1 MLCAIVAHMTVMSQP
16 PGCEESHSLLEMGIA
31 NSSPQIPNARL
42 GATLTRQAVIDAATR
57 QYLAGQSLDMSAL
70 AAELGIG
77 RSTLYR
83 LVGNREN
90 LLATLLAQATERTF
104 RRATAAITAEGGLE
118 HVLEALDRFMRAIIA
133 ARPLRML
140 SEREP
145 LLFMRLFLLP
155 GQVEQTAGRLIGDM
169 LATEVAAGRLELPLP
184 PAMCG
189 DAIVRMCDP
198 HLYAHVLG
206 RGEPEIDAAL
216 DLIAALLGR
225 RH

>member
-1 MLCAIVAHMTVMSQP
+1 MS
-16 PGCEESHSLLEMGIA
+16 GNENLVVCLDMGTPS
-31 NSSPQIPNARL
+31 SSPQIPNARL

-70 AAELGIG
+70 ATELGIG

-83 LVGNREN
+83 IVGNRED
-90 LLATLLAQATERTF
+90 LLGTLLAQATERTF
-104 RRATAAITAEGGLE
+104 GRAITCTTAEGGLAYVVE
-118 HVLEALDRFMRAIIA
+118 VLDQFMHAVIG

-145 LLFMRLFLLP
+145 LLFMRLVLLP
-155 GQVEQTAGRLIGDM
+155 GQVEQTAGRLIGDL

-184 PAMCG
+184 PAVCG

-198 HLYAHVLG
+198 HVYAHVLG

-216 DLIAALLGR
+216 ELIAALLGPG
-225 RH
+225 H

>member
-1 MLCAIVAHMTVMSQP
+1 MSHGHGLEDPIVCLD
-16 PGCEESHSLLEMGIA
+16 GGIA
-31 NSSPQIPNARL
+31 SSSPQIPNARL

-83 LVGNREN
+83 IVGNRED
-90 LLATLLAQATERTF
+90 LLGTLLSQATERTF
-104 RRATAAITAEGGLE
+104 RGATARTTAEGGLAYVVE
-118 HVLEALDRFMRAIIA
+118 VLDRFMHAVVA
-133 ARPLRML
+133 ARPLQIL

-145 LLFMRLFLLP
+145 LLFMRLVLLP
-155 GQVEQTAGRLIGDM
+155 GQVEQTAGRLVGDL

-184 PAMCG
+184 AALCG
-189 DAIVRMCDP
+189 DALVRMCDP

-206 RGEPEIDAAL
+206 RGEPEIDAAM

-225 RH
+225 GH

>member
-1 MLCAIVAHMTVMSQP
+1 MSHM
-16 PGCEESHSLLEMGIA
+16 PGGEESHSLLDMGIA

-57 QYLAGQSLDMSAL
+57 QYLAGQPLDMSAL

-77 RSTLYR
+77 RSTIYR
-83 LVGNREN
+83 IVGNRED
-90 LLATLLAQATERTF
+90 LLGTLLAQATERTF
-104 RRATAAITAEGGLE
+104 RRATTCTAAEGGLE
-118 HVLEALDRFMRAIIA
+118 HVLEVLDRFMHAVIA

-145 LLFMRLFLLP
+145 LLFMRLVLLP

-184 PAMCG
+184 PAVCG

-198 HLYAHVLG
+198 HLYAQVLG

-216 DLIAALLGR
+216 DLVAALLGR
-225 RH
+225 VH

>member
-1 MLCAIVAHMTVMSQP
+1 MSHEHGFEDSTVCLD
-16 PGCEESHSLLEMGIA
+16 GGIA
-31 NSSPQIPNARL
+31 SSPPQIPNARL
-42 GATLTRQAVIDAATR
+42 GATLTRQAAIDAATR

-83 LVGNREN
+83 IVGNRED
-90 LLATLLAQATERTF
+90 LLGTLLSQATERTF
-104 RRATAAITAEGGLE
+104 RGATARTTAEGGLAYVVE
-118 HVLEALDRFMRAIIA
+118 VLDRFMHAVVA
-133 ARPLRML
+133 ARPLQIL

-145 LLFMRLFLLP
+145 LLFMRLVLLP
-155 GQVEQTAGRLIGDM
+155 GQVEQTAGRLVGDL

-184 PAMCG
+184 AALCG
-189 DAIVRMCDP
+189 DALVRMCDP

-206 RGEPEIDAAL
+206 RGEPEIDAAM

-225 RH
+225 GH

>member
-1 MLCAIVAHMTVMSQP
+1 MAHIDVMS
-16 PGCEESHSLLEMGIA
+16 HALERGNLIVCLDVGITT
-31 NSSPQIPNARL
+31 SSPQIPNVRL

-83 LVGNREN
+83 IVGNRED
-90 LLATLLAQATERTF
+90 LLGTLLAQSTERTF
-104 RRATAAITAEGGLE
+104 RRATTCATAEGGFE
-118 HVLEALDRFMRAIIA
+118 YVVEVLDRFMRTVIA
-133 ARPLRML
+133 APPLRML

-145 LLFMRLFLLP
+145 LLFMRLVLLP

-225 RH
+225 GH

>member
-1 MLCAIVAHMTVMSQP
+1 MICAILAHSGLLSQALP
-16 PGCEESHSLLEMGIA
+16 CEKSHSLLDMGTA
-31 NSSPQIPNARL
+31 DSSPQSPNARL

-57 QYLAGQSLDMSAL
+57 QYLAGESLDMSAL
-70 AAELGIG
+70 ATELGIG

-83 LVGNREN
+83 IVGNRED
-90 LLATLLAQATERTF
+90 LLGTLLAQATERTF
-104 RRATAAITAEGGLE
+104 RQATTGTTAQGGLE
-118 HVLEALDRFMRAIIA
+118 YVLEVLDRFMHAIIA
-133 ARPLRML
+133 AQPLRTL

-145 LLFMRLFLLP
+145 LLFVRLFLLP

-184 PAMCG
+184 PAVCG

-206 RGEPEIDAAL
+206 SDEPEIDAAL
-216 DLIAALLGR
+216 ELISALLG
-225 RH
+225 HAQ

>member
-1 MLCAIVAHMTVMSQP
+1 LD
-16 PGCEESHSLLEMGIA
+16 GGIA
-31 NSSPQIPNARL
+31 SSSPQIPNARL

-57 QYLAGQSLDMSAL
+57 QYLAGQSLEMSAL

-83 LVGNREN
+83 IVGNRED
-90 LLATLLAQATERTF
+90 LLGTLLSQATERTF
-104 RRATAAITAEGGLE
+104 RGATARTTAEGGLAYVVE
-118 HVLEALDRFMRAIIA
+118 VLDRFMHAVVA
-133 ARPLRML
+133 ARPLQIL

-145 LLFMRLFLLP
+145 LLFMRLVLLP
-155 GQVEQTAGRLIGDM
+155 GQVEQTAGRLVGDL

-184 PAMCG
+184 AALCG
-189 DAIVRMCDP
+189 DALVRMCDP

-206 RGEPEIDAAL
+206 RGEPEIDAAM

-225 RH
+225 GH

>member
-1 MLCAIVAHMTVMSQP
+1 MCAIVAHIIAMS
-16 PGCEESHSLLEMGIA
+16 HTLERENLIVCLDMGIA
-31 NSSPQIPNARL
+31 SSSPQIPNARL

-83 LVGNREN
+83 IVGNRED
-90 LLATLLAQATERTF
+90 LLGTLLAQATERTF
-104 RRATAAITAEGGLE
+104 RRATTGTSAEGGLE
-118 HVLEALDRFMRAIIA
+118 YVVEVLDGFMHAVIG
-133 ARPLRML
+133 ARPLRVL

-145 LLFMRLFLLP
+145 LLFMRLVLLP
-155 GQVEQTAGRLIGDM
+155 GQVEQTAGRLIGDL

-184 PAMCG
+184 PAVCG

-198 HLYAHVLG
+198 HVYAHVLG

-216 DLIAALLGR
+216 ELIAALLGPG
-225 RH
+225 H

>member
-1 MLCAIVAHMTVMSQP
+1 MSQMS
-16 PGCEESHSLLEMGIA
+16 GNENLVVCLDMGIPS
-31 NSSPQIPNARL
+31 SSPPIPNARL

-70 AAELGIG
+70 ATELGIG

-83 LVGNREN
+83 IVGNRED
-90 LLATLLAQATERTF
+90 LLGTLLAQATERTF
-104 RRATAAITAEGGLE
+104 GRAITSTTAEGGLKYVVE
-118 HVLEALDRFMRAIIA
+118 VLDRFMHAVIG

-145 LLFMRLFLLP
+145 LLFMRLVLLP
-155 GQVEQTAGRLIGDM
+155 GQVEQTAGRLIGDL

-184 PAMCG
+184 PAVCG

-225 RH
+225 GH

>member
-1 MLCAIVAHMTVMSQP
+1 
-16 PGCEESHSLLEMGIA
+16 
-31 NSSPQIPNARL
+31 
-42 GATLTRQAVIDAATR
+42 
-57 QYLAGQSLDMSAL
+57 
-70 AAELGIG
+70 
-77 RSTLYR
+77 
-83 LVGNREN
+83 
-90 LLATLLAQATERTF
+90 
-104 RRATAAITAEGGLE
+104 LE
-118 HVLEALDRFMRAIIA
+118 HVLEVLDRFMHAVIA

-145 LLFMRLFLLP
+145 LLFMRLVLLP

-184 PAMCG
+184 AAVCG

-216 DLIAALLGR
+216 DLVAALLG
-225 RH
+225 HVH

>member
-1 MLCAIVAHMTVMSQP
+1 MAHIIELSHALGRENLIV
-16 PGCEESHSLLEMGIA
+16 CLDMGIA
-31 NSSPQIPNARL
+31 SSSPQTPNARL

-83 LVGNREN
+83 IVGNRED
-90 LLATLLAQATERTF
+90 LLGTLLAQATERTF
-104 RRATAAITAEGGLE
+104 RRATTGTTAEGGLAYVVE
-118 HVLEALDRFMRAIIA
+118 VLDRFMHAVTG

-145 LLFMRLFLLP
+145 LLFMRLVLLP
-155 GQVEQTAGRLIGDM
+155 GQVEQTAGRLIGDL

-184 PAMCG
+184 PAVCG

-198 HLYAHVLG
+198 HVYAHVLG

-216 DLIAALLGR
+216 ELIAALLGPG
-225 RH
+225 H

>member
-1 MLCAIVAHMTVMSQP
+1 MAHLLLMSHAHK
-16 PGCEESHSLLEMGIA
+16 CEKSHSLLDVGIA
-31 NSSPQIPNARL
+31 NSSPQIPHQRL

-57 QYLAGQSLDMSAL
+57 QYLAGESLDMSAL
-70 AAELGIG
+70 DAELGIG

-83 LVGNREN
+83 MVGNREN

-104 RRATAAITAEGGLE
+104 HRATAHTTAEGGLE
-118 HVLEALDRFMRAIIA
+118 HVLEVLDRFMRAIISA
-133 ARPLRML
+133 PPLRTL

-145 LLFMRLFLLP
+145 LLFVRLFLLP

-184 PAMCG
+184 PAVCG

-206 RGEPEIDAAL
+206 GGEPEIDAAL
-216 DLIAALLGR
+216 DLVAALLGR
-225 RH
+225 VR

>member
-1 MLCAIVAHMTVMSQP
+1 MYYYGTHRYTVP
-16 PGCEESHSLLEMGIA
+16 RAWVRKSHRLLDMGIA
-31 NSSPQIPNARL
+31 SSSPQIPNARL

-77 RSTLYR
+77 RSTIYR
-83 LVGNREN
+83 IVGNRED
-90 LLATLLAQATERTF
+90 LLGTLLAQATERTF
-104 RRATAAITAEGGLE
+104 RRATTCTAAEGGLE
-118 HVLEALDRFMRAIIA
+118 HVLEVLDRFMHAVIA

-140 SEREP
+140 TEREP
-145 LLFMRLFLLP
+145 LLFMRLVLLP

-184 PAMCG
+184 AAVCG

-216 DLIAALLGR
+216 DLVAALLG
-225 RH
+225 HVH

>member
-1 MLCAIVAHMTVMSQP
+1 VAHIAVMSHTL
-16 PGCEESHSLLEMGIA
+16 GCENLIVCLDMGIA
-31 NSSPQIPNARL
+31 SSSPQIPNARL
-42 GATLTRQAVIDAATR
+42 GATLTRQAVIDTATR

-70 AAELGIG
+70 ASELGIG

-83 LVGNREN
+83 IVGNRED
-90 LLATLLAQATERTF
+90 LLGTLLAQATERTF
-104 RRATAAITAEGGLE
+104 RKATTCTTAEGGLAYVVE
-118 HVLEALDRFMRAIIA
+118 VLDRFMRSVIA
-133 ARPLRML
+133 AQPLRML

-145 LLFMRLFLLP
+145 LLFMRLVLLP
-155 GQVEQTAGRLIGDM
+155 GQVEQTAGRLIGDL
-169 LATEVAAGRLELPLP
+169 LATEVGAGRLELPLP
-184 PAMCG
+184 PAVCG

>member
-1 MLCAIVAHMTVMSQP
+1 MARIIIMSHMLGSE
-16 PGCEESHSLLEMGIA
+16 GSHSLLDMGIA

-83 LVGNREN
+83 IVGNREN
-90 LLATLLAQATERTF
+90 LLGTLLAQATERTF
-104 RRATAAITAEGGLE
+104 RRATTYTTAEGGLE
-118 HVLEALDRFMRAIIA
+118 HVLEVLDRFMHAIIT
-133 ARPLRML
+133 ARPLRTL

-145 LLFMRLFLLP
+145 LLFVRLVLLP

-184 PAMCG
+184 PAVCG

-225 RH
+225 VH